1 MSIQS
6 EINRLNAAKAELKTS
21 IENGGVTVS
30 LNAKIDAYPAL
41 VDAITEQIKD
51 KVDAINGEV
60 VEGDVDAKLNKITS
74 TKTDLAAALAEK
86 GQTVG
91 DVFADY
97 PAAVRAIETGGK
109 TSTIAFGGQVSNI
122 NFINRADEM
131 VSGSYG
137 SGQTEELP
145 TPCYIYK
152 VFTPAETYHYQTSGS
167 IAEVYS
173 GRLLSGSEA
182 KIFFVSGDCNLTITA
197 PGGGSG
203 GVG

>member
-41 VDAITEQIKD
+41 VDAITQQIKD

-91 DVFADY
+91 DVFSTYGD
-97 PAAVRAIETGGK
+97 AVRAIETGGSIE
-109 TSTIAFGGQVSNI
+109 TVAATIEAGIRGSFEMSWSDGERGYERAFTGEQSTVNVLKNSIVHIRFLDYPTKNVTGSV
-122 NFINRADEM
+122 EK
-131 VSGSYG
+131 SG
-137 SGQTEELP
+137 
-145 TPCYIYK
+145 
-152 VFTPAETYHYQTSGS
+152 
-167 IAEVYS
+167 
-173 GRLLSGSEA
+173 
-182 KIFFVSGDCNLTITA
+182 
-197 PGGGSG
+197 
-203 GVG
+203 

>member
-41 VDAITEQIKD
+41 VDAITQQIKD

-91 DVFADY
+91 DVFSTYGD
-97 PAAVRAIETGGK
+97 AVRAIETGGAK
-109 TSTIAFGGQVSNI
+109 DTAAVDIKYSGAGAPTLYLVDKDYNYITYKVANGDKQFEVNSPSIITFSGGQMLANASYSGKADKLYGYDSFATMGGIAF
-122 NFINRADEM
+122 
-131 VSGSYG
+131 
-137 SGQTEELP
+137 
-145 TPCYIYK
+145 YI
-152 VFTPAETYHYQTSGS
+152 HGNCS
-167 IAEVYS
+167 ITV
-173 GRLLSGSEA
+173 
-182 KIFFVSGDCNLTITA
+182 
-197 PGGGSG
+197 
-203 GVG
+203 

>member
-41 VDAITEQIKD
+41 VDAITQQIKD

-91 DVFADY
+91 DVFSTYGD
-97 PAAVRAIETGGK
+97 AVRAIETGGK
-109 TSTIAFGGQVSNI
+109 SSTITFGGQVNRI
-122 NFINRADEM
+122 NFINKDGES
-131 VSGSYG
+131 VSGNYG
-137 SGQTEELP
+137 SGQTVELM

-152 VFTPAETYHYQTSGS
+152 EFSPPETYNYQISGDIQNIYS
-167 IAEVYS
+167 FPGFGGEV
-173 GRLLSGSEA
+173 
-182 KIFFVSGDCNLTITA
+182 KIFYVFGDCNLTITS
-197 PGGGSG
+197 SG
-203 GVG
+203 GVGGDV

>member
-51 KVDAINGEV
+51 KVDVINGEV

-97 PAAVRAIETGGK
+97 PAAVRAIETGGGFMGTAK
-109 TSTIAFGGQVSNI
+109 VTFNAPLSGYATREISYIDENYELVSN
-122 NFINRADEM
+122 
-131 VSGSYG
+131 VSKDFVQIPFPQIVFVDFQGTRESTHSY
-137 SGQTEELP
+137 SGNATKVYPSLGVGP
-145 TPCYIYK
+145 YYIYGDA
-152 VFTPAETYHYQTSGS
+152 VFTAS
-167 IAEVYS
+167 
-173 GRLLSGSEA
+173 
-182 KIFFVSGDCNLTITA
+182 K
-197 PGGGSG
+197 
-203 GVG
+203 